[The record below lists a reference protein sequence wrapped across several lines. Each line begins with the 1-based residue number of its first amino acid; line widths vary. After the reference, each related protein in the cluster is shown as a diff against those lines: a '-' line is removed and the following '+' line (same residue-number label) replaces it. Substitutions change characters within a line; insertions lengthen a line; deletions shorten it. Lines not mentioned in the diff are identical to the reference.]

1 MQLTPEQFT
10 RIRQTLMRAQL
21 ESLDKTHQAINDGYA
36 VLAHMHAVNTVR
48 AHHAWEDVY
57 NLENE

>member
-10 RIRQTLMRAQL
+10 RIRQALMRAKL
-21 ESLDKTHQAINDGYA
+21 ESVEKTFEAIEKGYA

-57 NLENE
+57 NLEK